1 MDDVKQIDKS
11 EVAKL
16 FDSYDDKKL
25 EYTYEEGL
33 YYMFDEVSKKHIG
46 IDNMS
51 NDAFTEEFDTYEEC
65 MEWLTKYN

>member
-1 MDDVKQIDKS
+1 MDDVKHINKT

-33 YYMFDEVSKKHIG
+33 YYMFDEESKKHIG
-46 IDNMS
+46 IDNTS
-51 NDAFTEEFDTYEEC
+51 NDAWTEEFDTVEEC
-65 MEWLTKYN
+65 MNWLTKYS